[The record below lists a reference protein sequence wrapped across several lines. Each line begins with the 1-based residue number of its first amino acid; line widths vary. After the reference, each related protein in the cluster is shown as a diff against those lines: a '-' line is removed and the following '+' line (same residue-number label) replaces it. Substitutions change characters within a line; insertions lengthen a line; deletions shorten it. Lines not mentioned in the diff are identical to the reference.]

1 MGDYPT
7 GTTLHDHDAAFDAAD
22 ENAIMRVIEDR
33 ADDEIAGR
41 GSDPDRYETWL
52 TDTDDPARLAHIL
65 AVMSAGD
72 PDQAVDGM
80 LMQLRKDYIDY
91 RVECA
96 KDTGEWD
103 EIAAELARGDE

>member
-7 GTTLHDHDAAFDAAD
+7 GTTQHDHDAAFDAAD

-41 GSDPDRYETWL
+41 SREDTFAAWL
-52 TDTDDPARLAHIL
+52 TDRDDPASLALIVQTM
-65 AVMSAGD
+65 AQGD
-72 PDQAVDGM
+72 PDVRVDA
-80 LMQLRKDYIDY
+80 LLSQLRKDYIDY